1 MCRPL
6 LVVRAGVRHD
16 LALAHRNV
24 RGAEDAVAEV
34 ASVADPAPFL
44 DTDIRCVCACVFL
57 DTDIRCV
64 CACRAFVS
72 FGCPPVSCA
81 CGRAP

>member
-1 MCRPL
+1 
-6 LVVRAGVRHD
+6 VRAGVRHD